1 MKSSPISRLLGVP
14 LEWYHSKGHG
24 DALALVTVSNGKEE
38 RTALISST
46 GFMLVTARDYV
57 IAPKERAVASKTP
70 VKSAIHFGL
79 KTVGWSMV
87 ALFLATSALTFA
99 KVIDTRVVLTG
110 SMVPTIN
117 AGDVIFTAP
126 VSRISPKI
134 NDVVVYSGK
143 RFDGTP
149 VAPFAH
155 RIIGGSP
162 LAGFE
167 MKGDANTEADVQRPK
182 LSEIEGVVF
191 LKVPFVGKLLQPQTM
206 MLLLLS
212 GFGVWL
218 IIGAFREE
226 E

>member
-46 GFMLVTARDYV
+46 GFMLVTAKDYV

-117 AGDVIFTAP
+117 PGDVIFTAP

-182 LSEIEGVVF
+182 PSEIEGVVF

-218 IIGAFREE
+218 IIGAFRDEE
-226 E
+226 

>member
-1 MKSSPISRLLGVP
+1 MKSTPISRLLGVP
-14 LEWYHSKGHG
+14 LEWHHSRGRG
-24 DALALVTVSNGKEE
+24 DALALVTVSNGEE
-38 RTALISST
+38 EKSVLISAT
-46 GFMLVTARDYV
+46 GFMKVLAKDYV
-57 IAPKERAVASKTP
+57 IAPKERAVATKTP
-70 VKSAIHFGL
+70 VKSAFHFGL
-79 KTVGWSMV
+79 KSIGWSMV
-87 ALFLATSALTFA
+87 ALFLGTSALTFA
-99 KVIDTRVVLTG
+99 QVIDTRVVLTG

-117 AGDVIFTAP
+117 PGDVIFTAP
-126 VSRISPKI
+126 VTRISPKI

-143 RFDGTP
+143 RFDGSP

-155 RIIGGSP
+155 RIIGGTPS
-162 LAGFE
+162 AGFE
-167 MKGDANTEADVQRPK
+167 MKGDATPEADVQRPK

-191 LKVPFVGKLLQPQTM
+191 FKVPFVGKLLQPQTM

>member
-1 MKSSPISRLLGVP
+1 MKPSPISRLLGVP

-38 RTALISST
+38 RTALISSS
-46 GFMLVTARDYV
+46 GFMLVTAKDYV

-70 VKSAIHFGL
+70 VKNAFLFGF
-79 KTVGWSMV
+79 KVVGWSMV
-87 ALFLATSALTFA
+87 ALFLATSTLTFT

-110 SMVPTIN
+110 SMMPSIN
-117 AGDVIFTAP
+117 PGDILFTAP

-143 RFDGTP
+143 RFDGSA

-155 RIIGGSP
+155 RITGGTPSE
-162 LAGFE
+162 GFI
-167 MKGDANTEADVQRPK
+167 MKGDANPEADVQRPK
-182 LSEIEGVVF
+182 LSEIEGTVF
-191 LKVPFVGKLLQPQTM
+191 FRVPFVGRLLQPQTM

-212 GFGVWL
+212 GFGIWL

>member
-46 GFMLVTARDYV
+46 GFMLVTAKDYV

>member
-46 GFMLVTARDYV
+46 GFMLVTAKDYV

-117 AGDVIFTAP
+117 PGDVIFTAP

-218 IIGAFREE
+218 IIGAFRDEE
-226 E
+226 

>member
-46 GFMLVTARDYV
+46 GFMLVTAKDYV

-110 SMVPTIN
+110 SMAPTIN
-117 AGDVIFTAP
+117 PGDVIFTAP

-167 MKGDANTEADVQRPK
+167 MKGDANAEADVQRPK

>member
-1 MKSSPISRLLGVP
+1 VKQSPISRLLGVP

-46 GFMLVTARDYV
+46 GFMLVTAKDYV

-117 AGDVIFTAP
+117 PGDVIFTAP

-218 IIGAFREE
+218 IIGAFRDEE
-226 E
+226 

>member
-218 IIGAFREE
+218 IIGAFRDEE
-226 E
+226 

>member
-46 GFMLVTARDYV
+46 GFMLVTAKDYV

-117 AGDVIFTAP
+117 PGDVIFTAP

-167 MKGDANTEADVQRPK
+167 MKGDANAEADVQRPK

-218 IIGAFREE
+218 IIGAFRDEE
-226 E
+226 

>member
-1 MKSSPISRLLGVP
+1 MKSTPISRLLGVP

-24 DALALVTVSNGKEE
+24 DAVALVTVSNGKEE

-117 AGDVIFTAP
+117 PGDIIFTAP

-167 MKGDANTEADVQRPK
+167 MKGDANAEADVQRPK

-218 IIGAFREE
+218 IIGAFRDEE
-226 E
+226 

>member
-14 LEWYHSKGHG
+14 LEWHHFKGRG
-24 DALALVTVSNGKEE
+24 DALALVTVSNGEE
-38 RTALISST
+38 EKSVLISAT
-46 GFMLVTARDYV
+46 GFMKVLAKDYV
-57 IAPKERAVASKTP
+57 IAPKERAVAAKTP
-70 VKSAIHFGL
+70 VKSAFRFGL
-79 KTVGWSMV
+79 KTIGWSMV

-99 KVIDTRVVLTG
+99 QVIDTRVVLTG

-117 AGDVIFTAP
+117 PGDVIFTAP

-143 RFDGTP
+143 RFDGSP

-155 RIIGGSP
+155 RIIGGTPS
-162 LAGFE
+162 AGFE
-167 MKGDANTEADVQRPK
+167 MKGDANPEADVQRPK

-191 LKVPFVGKLLQPQTM
+191 FKVPFVGKLLQPQTM

>member
-1 MKSSPISRLLGVP
+1 MKSSSISRLLGIP
-14 LEWYHSKGHG
+14 LEWYHSKGS
-24 DALALVTVSNGKEE
+24 DNSLALVTVSNGKEE
-38 RTALISST
+38 KSVLISAT
-46 GFMLVTARDYV
+46 GFMVVLAKDYV

-70 VKSAIHFGL
+70 VRNAFLFGF

-87 ALFLATSALTFA
+87 ALFLVTSTLTFT

-110 SMVPTIN
+110 SMMPTIN
-117 AGDVIFTAP
+117 PGDIVFTAP

-143 RFDGTP
+143 RFDGSP

-155 RIIGGSP
+155 RIIGGTPSE
-162 LAGFE
+162 GFI
-167 MKGDANTEADVQRPK
+167 MKGDANPESDVQRPK

-191 LKVPFVGKLLQPQTM
+191 FRAPFVGKLLQPQTM

-212 GFGVWL
+212 GFGIWL

>member
-38 RTALISST
+38 RTALISSS
-46 GFMLVTARDYV
+46 GFMLVTAKDYV

>member
-46 GFMLVTARDYV
+46 GFMLVTAKDYV

-117 AGDVIFTAP
+117 PGDVIFTAP

>member
-46 GFMLVTARDYV
+46 GFMLVTAKDYV

-117 AGDVIFTAP
+117 PGDVIFTAP

-167 MKGDANTEADVQRPK
+167 MKGDANAEADVQRPK

>member
-1 MKSSPISRLLGVP
+1 VKSSPISRLLGLP
-14 LEWYHSKGHG
+14 LEWYHSKGSENS
-24 DALALVTVSNGKEE
+24 LALVTVSNGKEE
-38 RTALISST
+38 KSVLISAT
-46 GFMLVTARDYV
+46 GFMAVLAKDYV
-57 IAPKERAVASKTP
+57 VAPKERAVASKTP
-70 VKSAIHFGL
+70 VKSALRIGF
-79 KTVGWSMV
+79 KTLGWAMV
-87 ALFLATSALTFA
+87 ALFVATSTLTFA

-110 SMVPTIN
+110 SMIPAIN
-117 AGDVIFTAP
+117 PGDILFTAP

-143 RFDGTP
+143 RFDGTR
-149 VAPFAH
+149 VASFSH

-162 LAGFE
+162 SAGFE
-167 MKGDANTEADVQRPK
+167 MKGDANPEADVQKPK

-191 LKVPFVGKLLQPQTM
+191 FRLPFAGKLLQPQTM

-212 GFGVWL
+212 GFGIWL